1 MIFAYCRV
9 STESQSL
16 KRQMDNI
23 SAAYPEIKPN
33 CFYCDKW
40 TGADMNRP
48 AWVRL
53 MKRVRSGD
61 CIVFD
66 SVSRMSRDAAEGAA
80 MYERLFADGVE
91 LVFLNEPHINT
102 AVYKEPAQAPAT
114 GDADLDETLIRG
126 LNEYLLRLAR
136 RQICIA
142 FEQAEKERKD
152 ISKRVRDGMKAAK
165 AEAAER
171 GKELTFGAVPGKKLE
186 TAKARAAKAII
197 KEHSKTFG
205 GSLDD
210 EECRQLAKVSRN
222 SFYKYKA
229 ELKETAGAE

>member
-23 SAAYPEIKPN
+23 SAAYPEISPN
-33 CFYCDKW
+33 NYYCDKW

-53 MKRVRSGD
+53 LKRVRSGD

-114 GDADLDETLIRG
+114 GNADLDETLIRG

-136 RQICIA
+136 RQIYIA

-171 GKELTFGAVPGKKLE
+171 GEELTFGAVPGKKLV
-186 TAKARAAKAII
+186 TAKSKAAKEII
-197 KEHSKTFG
+197 REHSKTFG

-210 EECRQLAKVSRN
+210 EECRKLAGIARN
-222 SFYKYKA
+222 TFYRYKGQ
-229 ELKETAGAE
+229 LKEELGRD